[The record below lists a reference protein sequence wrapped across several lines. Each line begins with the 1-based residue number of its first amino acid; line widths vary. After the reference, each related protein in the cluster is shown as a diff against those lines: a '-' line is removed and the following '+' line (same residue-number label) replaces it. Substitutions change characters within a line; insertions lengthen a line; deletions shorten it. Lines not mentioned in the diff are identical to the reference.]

1 MIGGSM
7 MRQAIPKGSAVYI
20 RYKDHVLFKNV
31 AKPIEDPAERETL
44 GWLTQETDELLC
56 IQHDRTAENPH
67 RSSGTASGLL
77 LLKSCIL
84 EIRMLPLQDFLSG
97 SINCQ
102 NNIVNTAEYALQSPK
117 RKTQPK

>member
-1 MIGGSM
+1 MD
-7 MRQAIPKGSAVYI
+7 QAIPHGSVVYI
-20 RYKDHVLFKNV
+20 RYKDHVLFRNTPQPV
-31 AKPIEDPAERETL
+31 EGAAERETL

-67 RSSGTASGLL
+67 HSSGTASGLL

-84 EIRMLPLQDFLSG
+84 EIRMLPLKNFLSG

-102 NNIVNTAEYALQSPK
+102 NNITNNAEYALQIPK

>member
-1 MIGGSM
+1 MD
-7 MRQAIPKGSAVYI
+7 QAIPKGSVVYI
-20 RYKDHVLFKNV
+20 CYKDHVLFRNTP
-31 AKPIEDPAERETL
+31 KPTEGAAERETV

-67 RSSGTASGLL
+67 SSSGTASGLL

-84 EIRMLPLQDFLSG
+84 EIRMLPLKNFLSG
-97 SINCQ
+97 FINCQ
-102 NNIVNTAEYALQSPK
+102 NNIVNTAEYTLQSLK